1 VALVWQLARGEAR
14 TFVRPH
20 TRRMYLLVFGA
31 SANCMAMHGVGD
43 LEQRVWPPGEM
54 YGNYQRY
61 SLSGSAQYVDGA
73 GHSDLLQLSIYLY
86 LSIYLS
92 ICSCCA
98 VRLILYHDIVSRP
111 LSSIPPA

>member
-1 VALVWQLARGEAR
+1 MALVWQLARGEAR

-73 GHSDLLQLSIYLY
+73 GHSDLLQLLRSQARFSIAATISALDPS
-86 LSIYLS
+86 LGEL
-92 ICSCCA
+92 
-98 VRLILYHDIVSRP
+98 VL
-111 LSSIPPA
+111 